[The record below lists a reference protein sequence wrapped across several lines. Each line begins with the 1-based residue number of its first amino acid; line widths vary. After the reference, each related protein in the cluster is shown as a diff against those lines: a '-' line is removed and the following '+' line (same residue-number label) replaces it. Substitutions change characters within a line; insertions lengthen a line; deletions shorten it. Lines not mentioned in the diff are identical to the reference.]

1 MVVKRQRKNEPANSK
16 EEMSNQY
23 IMPPLL
29 YTSLIESLY
38 LLVMFRHFQTSIDF
52 GISASPNG
60 YWLQHATN
68 NVKSLRICPF
78 GQVAIL
84 PLIALLLGRNFFPSI
99 TPYIIHGALIIAF
112 FLSLMNTNATV
123 YLLPIF
129 LIEYN
134 Q

>member
-1 MVVKRQRKNEPANSK
+1 
-16 EEMSNQY
+16 MSNQY
-23 IMPPLL
+23 IMSTLFC
-29 YTSLIESLY
+29 TSIFESFY
-38 LLVMFRHFQTSIDF
+38 LFYMFRHFQTSVDF
-52 GISASPNG
+52 GITTSPNG
-60 YWLQHATN
+60 YWFQHVVG

-78 GQVAIL
+78 GQVAIF
-84 PLIALLLGRNFFPSI
+84 PLITLLIARNFVSCI
-99 TPYIIHGALIIAF
+99 TPNIIRSALIIAF

>member
-1 MVVKRQRKNEPANSK
+1 MAAKRRRKREPANSK

-23 IMPPLL
+23 IMPTLL
-29 YTSLIESLY
+29 YVSLIESVY
-38 LLVMFRHFQTSIDF
+38 LFYMFRHFQTSIDF
-52 GISASPNG
+52 GIAASPNG
-60 YWLQHATN
+60 YWLKHIIGNT
-68 NVKSLRICPF
+68 KSLRICPF

-84 PLIALLLGRNFFPSI
+84 PLIALLIARNFVSSI
-99 TPYIIHGALIIAF
+99 TPNIIRGALLIAF

-134 Q
+134 L